1 MTHYHASPHALSDII
16 TLWPHRSLSQRGFLI
31 VMTAIATLCFIVGTG
46 FFLLGAWP
54 VIGFLGLEFVA
65 VYLAFHYNYR
75 AARAHEQL
83 LIHEKGVD
91 IIRVS
96 PKGSQE
102 HVTLPSLWLTA
113 EVIKGRGR
121 RRTLGLRYHRDFIE
135 IGSFLPPIEKA
146 DLQKLINE
154 RLAAARLGQ
163 T

>member
-83 LIHEKGVD
+83 LIHEKRGGYYPRLSKRVPRTCD
-91 IIRVS
+91 IT
-96 PKGSQE
+96 
-102 HVTLPSLWLTA
+102 VTLA
-113 EVIKGRGR
+113 DGRSDQGAR
-121 RRTLGLRYHRDFIE
+121 APAQFGFAISPRLYRDWQL
-135 IGSFLPPIEKA
+135 SA
-146 DLQKLINE
+146 SY
-154 RLAAARLGQ
+154 
-163 T
+163 